1 VSIWE
6 NKNDT
11 TGAGSS
17 VVVELKMCF
26 SLSYY
31 ETYQDDAFSKK
42 NKRVS
47 HNPIISSMYNIGLT
61 LFTG

>member
-1 VSIWE
+1 MTLVFCLKKGNGKCVSIWE

-11 TGAGSS
+11 TRAGSS

-42 NKRVS
+42 K
-47 HNPIISSMYNIGLT
+47 
-61 LFTG
+61 

>member
-42 NKRVS
+42 K
-47 HNPIISSMYNIGLT
+47 
-61 LFTG
+61 